1 MKRKDVLNLLKE
13 QKVIDKKRTVD
24 SFDDIVFY
32 YKENFLVVTL
42 IDGEYHET
50 YIFSDAKKVAE
61 LNSQAGGYKSIE
73 GFKDLNDKE

>member
-1 MKRKDVLNLLKE
+1 MKKKDVVNFLKE
-13 QKVIDKKRTVD
+13 QKVIDNKRTVD

-50 YIFSDAKKVAE
+50 YVFNKAKKVAE
-61 LNSQAGGYKSIE
+61 LNSQAGGYKSID
-73 GFKDLNDKE
+73 GFKDLKD